1 MERCPSWP
9 KEHDWKSC
17 RRQKR
22 LEGSN
27 PSLSAI
33 IVWPVGQGVKT
44 PPFHGG
50 NMGSN
55 PIRVTFFNSI
65 RDENPKEKILA
76 FLVVYLLRY

>member
-9 KEHDWKSC
+9 KEHDWKSR

-33 IVWPVGQGVKT
+33 IFVLLCISQ
-44 PPFHGG
+44 
-50 NMGSN
+50 
-55 PIRVTFFNSI
+55 RFFIMIDESIIFVPNSLDI
-65 RDENPKEKILA
+65 EWRRCYSYNQFE
-76 FLVVYLLRY
+76 